1 MSVVMRYNGVVGLR
15 SWRIDTMGKQKR
27 PVLEGEDDGEG
38 HSWKVLKANGGAVDV
53 YYGKGGHAKFQLKKA
68 DKKTAP
74 TEELVLQRIAEHR
87 DAKRK
92 QQDDDEGGGGGK
104 KAKGT
109 RLAAEAAAVTSEAE
123 SSMSPS
129 GSKEDRRKQT
139 TFPHLSTPGRPDRDY
154 DAERRSAAE
163 KTTCVQIELDPSS
176 DDRTPAPVSGALA
189 ETAYRIADEAVEG
202 DLMAM
207 ETESDETVYWI
218 VQATKS
224 SAESPPEPAPANYKC
239 PELGSDVEFDYGRSV
254 AQNRPR
260 CIEVRR
266 LKPQTT
272 RRGQDSVRLLEIDSQ
287 TPPFLVPTKLLR
299 EGKLKLKKIETEG
312 RPSRS
317 GPASIRIHYE
327 LPRGK
332 REELE
337 SLCRMF

>member
-1 MSVVMRYNGVVGLR
+1 MQYSLCN
-15 SWRIDTMGKQKR
+15 
-27 PVLEGEDDGEG
+27 
-38 HSWKVLKANGGAVDV
+38 
-53 YYGKGGHAKFQLKKA
+53 
-68 DKKTAP
+68 
-74 TEELVLQRIAEHR
+74 
-87 DAKRK
+87 
-92 QQDDDEGGGGGK
+92 
-104 KAKGT
+104 
-109 RLAAEAAAVTSEAE
+109 
-123 SSMSPS
+123 
-129 GSKEDRRKQT
+129 
-139 TFPHLSTPGRPDRDY
+139 
-154 DAERRSAAE
+154 RSA

-299 EGKLKLKKIETEG
+299 EGKLKLKKVETEG

-317 GPASIRIHYE
+317 GPAPIRIHYE
-327 LPRGK
+327 LPRDK
-332 REELE
+332 RGDLE
-337 SLCRMF
+337 FLCRVL